1 MVGTKRAGEWMSI
14 KTAAEYLD
22 CSQRQVY
29 RLLSRGDVPAFKVGR
44 LTRIRR
50 VDLDRAVLAQP
61 RDGATA
67 IPTPPGR
74 TPRRTRRSQP
84 NGQLRLLD
92 GDTA

>member
-1 MVGTKRAGEWMSI
+1 MAGTERASEWMSV

-61 RDGATA
+61 RDGVTA
-67 IPTPPGR
+67 IPTPSGR
-74 TPRRTRRSQP
+74 TPTRTRRSLSS
-84 NGQLRLLD
+84 GQLRLLD